1 MSEEKGDGYLDIGQ
15 SEPSEEV
22 GLTQLFHTRYILRAH
37 SLLCR
42 SLQKVRA
49 TPHIRNA
56 LCGNREEKKKK
67 SAIPYGVSFR
77 TAIVKNLSQSDRCAQ
92 LCHLD
97 TSTRIRVFCVDEG
110 S

>member
-49 TPHIRNA
+49 TPQCTLWKPGR
-56 LCGNREEKKKK
+56 KKKK
-67 SAIPYGVSFR
+67 KAPYGVSFR